1 MIRFDNLIFFNG
13 HDFTEPKT
21 LVIKDDIFKWIGDVN
36 ELPIQY
42 CDSPVQ
48 IDANGL
54 LAIPSFIDSHIHF
67 LGLAAN
73 LQGNKLA
80 LSDNAGLPEFI
91 TQLKEISK
99 LDTQSHWLRIYDL
112 DPFHPIL
119 ENFISKD
126 IVDSC
131 ISNRPVIIRF
141 SSGHG
146 VLLNSVAM
154 KQLGITE
161 STDET
166 KGSTFVRS
174 IETGK
179 LTGVFY
185 EIETLLNDSVPLI
198 SNEIIIKGVKDAN
211 DLLLSRGFT
220 SIMDA
225 TAENDLSRLIFLAD
239 LYDKGIITLDV
250 SFMLGYEYLEDFI
263 KSGITYGSNFR
274 GIHIGPVKLMTS
286 LSSGNLYPN
295 KKILSDKIKHC
306 HSLGFP
312 VAIHIV
318 EKEMASLA
326 ADILSEYY
334 MKGDRLEHLTELDDK
349 ILNNLSHNNVFI
361 SVNPSFIYEYG
372 DRYVRKLKSTE
383 LKNIYRFKSML
394 ENNLVLGFGSD
405 APVTIPSGLR
415 FIDSV
420 TKRLTKNS
428 IALSISE
435 KLTITQAIN
444 IATSDTSLLPS
455 ISNALGKINIGNIAN
470 MAVINSKYLLGNTNY
485 SEDNVALTMHKGEI
499 VYSNL

>member
-1 MIRFDNLIFFNG
+1 MIRFNNLILFNG
-13 HDFTEPKT
+13 ADFTEPKS
-21 LVIKDDIFKWIGDVN
+21 VVVENNIFKWIGDVN
-36 ELPIQY
+36 KLPQQY
-42 CDSPVQ
+42 CDSTIQ

-80 LSDNAGLPEFI
+80 LSDNVGLPEFI

-99 LDTQSHWLRIYDL
+99 LDTQSQWLRIYDL
-112 DPFHPIL
+112 DPFHPVL
-119 ENFISKD
+119 EKFISKD
-126 IVDSC
+126 IIDSC

-185 EIETLLNDSVPLI
+185 EIETLLNDAVPLI
-198 SNEIIIKGVKDAN
+198 SKETLIKGVKDAN

-225 TAENDLSRLIFLAD
+225 TAENDLFRLFFLAD
-239 LYDKGIITLDV
+239 LYEKGIITLDV

-263 KSGITYGSNFR
+263 KSDITYGSNFR

-286 LSSGNLYPN
+286 LSSGNPYPN
-295 KKILSDKIKHC
+295 KKTLSDKIKHC
-306 HSLGFP
+306 HSY
-312 VAIHIV
+312 
-318 EKEMASLA
+318 S
-326 ADILSEYY
+326 
-334 MKGDRLEHLTELDDK
+334 
-349 ILNNLSHNNVFI
+349 
-361 SVNPSFIYEYG
+361 
-372 DRYVRKLKSTE
+372 RKR
-383 LKNIYRFKSML
+383 N
-394 ENNLVLGFGSD
+394 G
-405 APVTIPSGLR
+405 
-415 FIDSV
+415 
-420 TKRLTKNS
+420 
-428 IALSISE
+428 
-435 KLTITQAIN
+435 IT
-444 IATSDTSLLPS
+444 SC
-455 ISNALGKINIGNIAN
+455 
-470 MAVINSKYLLGNTNY
+470 
-485 SEDNVALTMHKGEI
+485 
-499 VYSNL
+499 